1 MLPNN
6 LHVSV
11 ARFTVSLGTMVTVHK
26 FKWNGIFKGT
36 AVIWRFVLGHWLAEK
51 LKYSFEGHFNCIK
64 CAFWLTYYLLK
75 IVMKIENRVISQQ
88 LNGSFYSKLLYRVAL
103 RLVSQIKQV
112 SWPTV
117 SSPLTKIIGRL
128 ICKGIIERR
137 TSNQS
142 QAFPLS
148 IPFDDTS

>member
-11 ARFTVSLGTMVTVHK
+11 VRFTVSSGTMVTVHK

-51 LKYSFEGHFNCIK
+51 HQVLLWRPFQLHKMCFL
-64 CAFWLTYYLLK
+64 AYLLPPQDRDENWK
-75 IVMKIENRVISQQ
+75 SSDLATVKWLLLFKTFNRV
-88 LNGSFYSKLLYRVAL
+88 VL

-117 SSPLTKIIGRL
+117 SSPVTKITGRL